1 MFNYFHSETLT
12 SLLLQLCIFIINIII
27 NMTIVVISGLITM
40 INLKISRPCIIINI
54 IVIIMSN
61 SNCASRNCA
70 IVDIY
75 DKIIRCT
82 DLIFIYMMNTSK
94 YYHFTLVVLTW
105 PICCS
110 SPVSYVCDVYPGLS
124 PSASCLCVAASAAT
138 ELVVVTPIPGQSLF
152 PFSLCMGRGLSR
164 HSVDTY
170 LINNS
175 RTFIIVSSQN
185 RWLSIR

>member
-12 SLLLQLCIFIINIII
+12 SLLLQLCNFIINIII

-40 INLKISRPCIIINI
+40 INLKISRPCIKINI

-61 SNCASRNCA
+61 SNCASRNCT

-82 DLIFIYMMNTSK
+82 NLIFIYMMNTSK

-110 SPVSYVCDVYPGLS
+110 SPVSCVCDVYPGLS
-124 PSASCLCVAASAAT
+124 PSASCLCVVASAAT

-164 HSVDTY
+164 LSVDTY

>member
-1 MFNYFHSETLT
+1 MFNYFHCETLT
-12 SLLLQLCIFIINIII
+12 SLLLQLCICIINIII

-40 INLKISRPCIIINI
+40 INLKISRHCIIINI

-61 SNCASRNCA
+61 SNCASRNST

-82 DLIFIYMMNTSK
+82 NIIFIYMMNTLK

-110 SPVSYVCDVYPGLS
+110 SPVSFQPVHG
-124 PSASCLCVAASAAT
+124 ARA
-138 ELVVVTPIPGQSLF
+138 
-152 PFSLCMGRGLSR
+152 FSSFGRHIS
-164 HSVDTY
+164 H
-170 LINNS
+170 
-175 RTFIIVSSQN
+175 
-185 RWLSIR
+185 

>member
-40 INLKISRPCIIINI
+40 INLKISRPYIKINI

-61 SNCASRNCA
+61 SNCASRNCT

-82 DLIFIYMMNTSK
+82 NLIFIYMMNTST

-110 SPVSYVCDVYPGLS
+110 SPVSCVCDVYPGLS
-124 PSASCLCVAASAAT
+124 PSASCLCVIASAAT
-138 ELVVVTPIPGQSLF
+138 EFGCCYAHSWSVSV
-152 PFSLCMGRGLSR
+152 PFQPVHWARAFSSFGRHIS
-164 HSVDTY
+164 H
-170 LINNS
+170 
-175 RTFIIVSSQN
+175 
-185 RWLSIR
+185 

>member
-1 MFNYFHSETLT
+1 MLNQLSGAMPTVFVSH
-12 SLLLQLCIFIINIII
+12 LCIFIINIIF

-40 INLKISRPCIIINI
+40 INLKISRPCIKINI
-54 IVIIMSN
+54 IVSIVSN

-82 DLIFIYMMNTSK
+82 NLIFIYMMNTSI

-110 SPVSYVCDVYPGLS
+110 SLVSCVCDVYPGLS
-124 PSASCLCVAASAAT
+124 PSASCLCVVASAAT

-175 RTFIIVSSQN
+175 RTFIIISSQN
-185 RWLSIR
+185 RWL

>member
-40 INLKISRPCIIINI
+40 INLKISRPCIKMNI

-61 SNCASRNCA
+61 SNCASRNCT

-82 DLIFIYMMNTSK
+82 NLIYMMNTSK

-110 SPVSYVCDVYPGLS
+110 SLVSCVCDVYPGLS
-124 PSASCLCVAASAAT
+124 PSASCLCVVASAAT
-138 ELVVVTPIPGQSLF
+138 ELVVVTPIPGQSPF
-152 PFSLCMGRGLSR
+152 PFSGFSR
-164 HSVDTY
+164 LSVDTY